1 MNKRYDMLSKNS
13 ISNVLKEYRKR
24 NNYKVSEVA
33 IYLSNEGKPVA
44 EKTVY
49 GWESGQS
56 LPDAECLIKLCALYN
71 IVNVPRAFGYKNN
84 IDSSSLSAHETE
96 VIRRY
101 RQASNMQ
108 NAVDRLL
115 GIEQEHSNISAT

>member
-1 MNKRYDMLSKNS
+1 MNKDY
-13 ISNVLKEYRKR
+13 ISNVLKEYRKK

-33 IYLSNEGKPVA
+33 VFLSNNGKHVA

-84 IDSSSLSAHETE
+84 MDSSSLSAHEAE

-115 GIEQEHSNISAT
+115 GIEQERSN